1 MFGYSKQ
8 AYYKHQQCRLKWQTD
23 RQAALSLTNQLR
35 YKLPRLGGRKVHYM
49 LKEDFK
55 KRQLKIGRDK
65 LFSILREEG
74 MLIAPRRSYTKTTNS
89 KHWMRK
95 YPNTVKETFIH
106 RPEQVWVADITY
118 LRTMN
123 GFNYLH
129 LITDAYSKQVMGYKV
144 SKSMN
149 ADDTAQAL
157 RMAIKSRKY
166 PLMPLVHHSDRGLQY
181 CSETYTKLLRE
192 NSISISMT
200 EQSDPYENA
209 VAERINGILKDEF
222 SLNEFFEDREQLKH
236 QVKESIELYNNL
248 RPHLSNHM
256 LTPNDMHK
264 QDKLKPK
271 AWRKKTTTTFE
282 GSCGFLPSHLIN

>member
-1 MFGYSKQ
+1 M
-8 AYYKHQQCRLKWQTD
+8 
-23 RQAALSLTNQLR
+23 LTHQLR

-65 LFSILREEG
+65 LFTILREEG
-74 MLIAPRRSYTKTTNS
+74 MLIAPKRSYTKTTNS

-95 YPNTVKETFIH
+95 YPNTFKEIFIH
-106 RPEQVWVADITY
+106 RPEQAWVADITY
-118 LRTMN
+118 LRTID

-129 LITDAYSKQVMGYKV
+129 LITDAYSKQVMGYRV

-149 ADDTAQAL
+149 AADTAQAL
-157 RMAIKSRKY
+157 QMAIRRRKY

-192 NSISISMT
+192 NNISISMT
-200 EQSDPYENA
+200 EHADPYENA

-222 SLNEFFEDREQLKH
+222 GLAETFEDREQLKK
-236 QVKESIELYNNL
+236 QVRESIDLYNNL
-248 RPHLSNHM
+248 RPHLSNGM
-256 LTPNDMHK
+256 LTPNQMHK
-264 QDKLKPK
+264 QDKLNPK
-271 AWRKKTTTTFE
+271 TWRKKTTKTSE
-282 GSCGFLPSHLIN
+282 GSCGFLP